1 MTKQGFLYKKGQ
13 IIRQWKCRFF
23 VIGDGKLR
31 YYKTQEE
38 FTEKRK
44 PLGEIDISIANRVQ
58 RATPMQCDGREF
70 GFILTTPGRS
80 YVLCADSETSL
91 ADWTRILDDLI
102 KLRKH
107 QLASRPLISGQ
118 LIKVRC
124 VIRVLLAH

>member
-23 VIGDGKLR
+23 VIGEGKLR

-44 PLGEIDISIANRVQ
+44 PLGEIDVTTASHVQ
-58 RATPMQCDGREF
+58 RATPAQCDGREF
-70 GFILTTPGRS
+70 GFIVTIPGRS
-80 YVLCADSETSL
+80 YVLCADSESSL
-91 ADWTRILDDLI
+91 ADWTRILGDLI

-107 QLASRPLISGQ
+107 QVTSRPLIAGQ
-118 LIKVRC
+118 LIKVRL
-124 VIRVLLAH
+124 IQ